1 MKAGAG
7 WVLCVLC
14 VPITG
19 CFHKQQQ
26 QQPQQV
32 APELAQT
39 PPPAPAPAIAT
50 PLPAE
55 TSGLAPNPA
64 TAPNSAA
71 GTTPA
76 PEQAAKSAE
85 HHSRHVD
92 RPTPEPQDSAKT
104 PAVSAIGQLS
114 TGEPGTERKDVED
127 SIAATEYGLKQI
139 TRPLS
144 TSEQR
149 TVAQIKEFLK
159 QAKTALDSGDSDGA
173 GTLALKA
180 KVLLS
185 ELSK

>member
-1 MKAGAG
+1 MKAAAG
-7 WVLCVLC
+7 WVLCALC
-14 VPITG
+14 VPLTG

-50 PLPAE
+50 PLPPE
-55 TSGLAPNPA
+55 NPNVAPNPA
-64 TAPNSAA
+64 TIPSSAA
-71 GTTPA
+71 AATPA
-76 PEQAAKSAE
+76 PEQAAKSVE
-85 HHSRHVD
+85 HHSRHPD
-92 RPTPEPQDSAKT
+92 KPTPEPQDIAKT
-104 PAVSAIGQLS
+104 PAVTAIGQLS
-114 TGEPGTERKDVED
+114 TGEPGTETKDVED

-144 TSEQR
+144 TSEQK
-149 TVAQIKEFLK
+149 TVAQIREFLK
-159 QAKTALDSGDSDGA
+159 QARAALDSGDSDGA

>member
-1 MKAGAG
+1 MKAAAG

-50 PLPAE
+50 PLPPE
-55 TSGLAPNPA
+55 TPSVAPKSA
-64 TAPNSAA
+64 TAPNSSAA
-71 GTTPA
+71 NAPT

-85 HHSRHVD
+85 HHSRHSD
-92 RPTPEPQDSAKT
+92 KPAPESQDIAKT
-104 PAVSAIGQLS
+104 PAVTAIGQLS
-114 TGEPGTERKDVED
+114 TGEPGTEKKDVED

-139 TRPLS
+139 TRPLNA
-144 TSEQR
+144 SEQK

-159 QAKTALDSGDSDGA
+159 QARAALDSGDSDGA

-185 ELSK
+185 EISR